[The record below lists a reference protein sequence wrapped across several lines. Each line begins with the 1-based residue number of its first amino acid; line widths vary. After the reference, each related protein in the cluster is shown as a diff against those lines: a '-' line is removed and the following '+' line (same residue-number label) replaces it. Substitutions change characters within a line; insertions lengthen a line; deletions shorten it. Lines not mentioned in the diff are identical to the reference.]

1 MYTAV
6 TLLIMSAIIAGGCA
20 GTTYPQE
27 TNAAGIANAAPPTF
41 TTATPETDTAP
52 ETTTAFET
60 TDAPEETTVA
70 PETTTTPET
79 TDGDGSP
86 PDSDAAAF
94 TLKIYFYA
102 HPAWNAMRAID
113 KSDVMVYNNIL

>member
-1 MYTAV
+1 MKKTTVMYTAV

-20 GTTYPQE
+20 GTTYLQE
-27 TNAAGIANAAPPTF
+27 TNAAGITNAAPPTF

-52 ETTTAFET
+52 ETTTASET
-60 TDAPEETTVA
+60 TDA

-102 HPAWNAMRAID
+102 HPTWNAMRAID

>member
-52 ETTTAFET
+52 ETTTASET
-60 TDAPEETTVA
+60 TDAPETA
-70 PETTTTPET
+70 TTPET

-102 HPAWNAMRAID
+102 HPTWNAMRAID

>member
-52 ETTTAFET
+52 ETTTA
-60 TDAPEETTVA
+60 
-70 PETTTTPET
+70 
-79 TDGDGSP
+79 GDGSP

-102 HPAWNAMRAID
+102 HPTWNAMRAID

>member
-20 GTTYPQE
+20 GTTAQE

-41 TTATPETDTAP
+41 TTATPETTVTP
-52 ETTTAFET
+52 VTTTASET
-60 TDAPEETTVA
+60 TDAPK
-70 PETTTTPET
+70 TTTTPET

-102 HPAWNAMRAID
+102 HPTWNAMRAID

>member
-6 TLLIMSAIIAGGCA
+6 SLLIMSAIIAGGCA
-20 GTTYPQE
+20 GTTDPQE
-27 TNAAGIANAAPPTF
+27 TNAAGITNAAPPKF
-41 TTATPETDTAP
+41 TTA
-52 ETTTAFET
+52 
-60 TDAPEETTVA
+60 A

>member
-1 MYTAV
+1 MKKTTVMYTAV
-6 TLLIMSAIIAGGCA
+6 TLLIMSAIVAGGCA
-20 GTTYPQE
+20 GTTDPQE
-27 TNAAGIANAAPPTF
+27 TNAAGITNAAPPTF
-41 TTATPETDTAP
+41 TTAT
-52 ETTTAFET
+52 
-60 TDAPEETTVA
+60 

-102 HPAWNAMRAID
+102 HPTWNAMRAID

>member
-1 MYTAV
+1 MKKTTVMYTAV

-27 TNAAGIANAAPPTF
+27 TNAAGITNAAPPTF
-41 TTATPETDTAP
+41 TTAT
-52 ETTTAFET
+52 
-60 TDAPEETTVA
+60 

-102 HPAWNAMRAID
+102 HPTWNAMRAID